1 MQSQADPAGI
11 AVTVAVAVVAPAV
24 GKVTVAEARPE
35 ALVVAVPSVPLG
47 LEKLTVAP
55 LTGTPLHNTT
65 AWRVVG

>member
-1 MQSQADPAGI
+1 M

-47 LEKLTVAP
+47 VVKVTVAP
-55 LTGTPLHNTT
+55 LTGAPLHSTR